1 MSFLR
6 FLGFEAVSRADVLR
20 PKMLKFDLCLEFSAR
35 VGAGLGDVMVVGD
48 GVDLS
53 SGSSYSMWRLESVK
67 SASADDGL
75 TLIGPIGVSGG

>member
-20 PKMLKFDLCLEFSAR
+20 PKMLKFGFCLKPSAR
-35 VGAGLGDVMVVGD
+35 VGAGLGDVVAVGD

-53 SGSSYSMWRLESVK
+53 SGSSYAMWRLESVK
-67 SASADDGL
+67 SASTDDGL
-75 TLIGPIGVSGG
+75 TLVEPIGVSGG